1 MKGANLLGHRIHP
14 MLIVFPLGLLAAAV
28 VFDLIWLGQ
37 RNPAFNVVSF
47 WLLALGL
54 IGGLIAAV
62 FGIWDW
68 FAIPPHTRAWR
79 IGLIHGGANVVA
91 VVCFAVSWFQ
101 RRGAPD
107 MVPDTAALMWG
118 FVGLAIAL
126 FGGWL
131 GGELVERLGIG
142 VYDDAGVNAPNSL
155 AHRGHGHAVRR

>member
-37 RNPAFNVVSF
+37 RNPTFNVVSF

-54 IGGLIAAV
+54 IGGLISAV

-79 IGLIHGGANVVA
+79 IGLIHGSANIVA
-91 VVCFAVSWFQ
+91 VALFAVSWFL

-107 MVPDTAALMWG
+107 LLPSDGALTCG
-118 FVGLAIAL
+118 FVALAIAL

-131 GGELVERLGIG
+131 GGELVERLGVG
-142 VYDDAGVNAPNSL
+142 VYDDASYDSPSSL
-155 AHRGHGHAVRR
+155 AHHAAKR